1 MSSKTA
7 KTNKLPKLPSLPY
20 GQGSMSYRANGT
32 VMYRK
37 RIGDK
42 KKSVTV
48 YGSSAK
54 EVMEKMAE
62 YEKNARKVENKKE
75 TITLYDAMINWVDLY
90 KSGDL
95 KATSTDTLKKTIRNY
110 IGKYDIGQTRL
121 SAIDSDVIQRHIN
134 MLNKKEHY

>member
-1 MSSKTA
+1 MSLKTA

-62 YEKNARKVENKKE
+62 YEKNMKKVEYKKE
-75 TITLYDAMINWVDLY
+75 TITLYDAMMNWVDLY

-95 KATSTDTLKKTIRNY
+95 KATYQYVEQKREL
-110 IGKYDIGQTRL
+110 L
-121 SAIDSDVIQRHIN
+121 SFC
-134 MLNKKEHY
+134 Y